1 MPKLELSSQQ
11 RRDLRAAAHPLHPV
25 VLIGDRGLTDAV
37 LGEIDRSLAAHELIK
52 VRVAGAE
59 RAERETMLDTICEA
73 LSCAAVHHLGKTLI
87 IYRPD
92 VLAQQA
98 AAAAENA
105 TRAVRK
111 KSEPYVPKK
120 QAAKPGS
127 AAKPAARKPAEP
139 ASRRGTAQDARPAG
153 LAGFPGSRE
162 NRQPESTGRPT
173 TRRSSA
179 GAGRSGET
187 AHGIP
192 RRSGSALSLRAGAR
206 RSRNPR

>member
-1 MPKLELSSQQ
+1 MPKLEISSQQ

-25 VLIGDRGLTDAV
+25 VLIGDKGLTDAV
-37 LGEIDRSLAAHELIK
+37 LGEIDRSLTSHELIK

-59 RAERETMLDTICEA
+59 RTDREAMLESICDA

-98 AAAAENA
+98 AAAAANA
-105 TRAVRK
+105 TRAVRR
-111 KSEPYVPKK
+111 KSDPYVPKK
-120 QAAKPGS
+120 QAAHPD
-127 AAKPAARKPAEP
+127 AAKPAARKAPRKSQDEHPGGKGFEP
-139 ASRRGTAQDARPAG
+139 AGARRNGRQEDA
-153 LAGFPGSRE
+153 L
-162 NRQPESTGRPT
+162 GRPT
-173 TRRSSA
+173 TRRARPAGGRSSSA
-179 GAGRSGET
+179 DAP
-187 AHGIP
+187 GIP

>member
-98 AAAAENA
+98 AAAAQNA

-120 QAAKPGS
+120 QAANPG
-127 AAKPAARKPAEP
+127 AAKPAGRKPAE
-139 ASRRGTAQDARPAG
+139 AAARRGAAPDARPAG
-153 LAGFPGSRE
+153 FSGSRE
-162 NRQPESTGRPT
+162 NRRPESAGRPT
-173 TRRSSA
+173 TRRGSA

>member
-25 VLIGDRGLTDAV
+25 VLIGDKGLTDAV
-37 LGEIDRSLAAHELIK
+37 LGEIDRSLTSHELIK

-59 RAERETMLDTICEA
+59 RPDREIMLETICDA

-98 AAAAENA
+98 AAAAANI

-111 KSEPYVPKK
+111 KSDPYVPKK
-120 QAAKPGS
+120 QAAHPG
-127 AAKPAARKPAEP
+127 ADKP
-139 ASRRGTAQDARPAG
+139 ASRKPHKARDDHSGKTGFGPAETRPGNRQEEPLGRPSTRRARPAG
-153 LAGFPGSRE
+153 GSR
-162 NRQPESTGRPT
+162 STD
-173 TRRSSA
+173 SV
-179 GAGRSGET
+179 
-187 AHGIP
+187 HGIP